1 MSTTT
6 TEPIYTLLATNPVTD
21 PAKSA
26 ASFQILLA
34 TEKGY
39 SSRIVKVGNAVDVV
53 ASDNRA
59 IRFVKA

>member
-6 TEPIYTLLATNPVTD
+6 TEPTYTILATNKVVN
-21 PAKSA
+21 PAKA
-26 ASFQILLA
+26 AVSFQILLA

-39 SSRIVKVGNAVDVV
+39 SSRVVQVGHAVDVV

-59 IRFVKA
+59 IRFVQA